1 MQPEKLGKTGQ
12 SLWDEV
18 TKDVKLDAAGEALL
32 IEACRTAD
40 IIDRLNG
47 ALWSRNQEWMRLSD
61 EVEDVAPGVAE
72 VRLVVNPILGEV
84 RQQRLAL
91 RQMIAHLKLGAAQPK
106 TTEEQTKS
114 AFDKLIESL

>member
-12 SLWDEV
+12 SLWDEI
-18 TKDVKLDAAGEALL
+18 TKDAKLDPAGEALL

-40 IIDRLNG
+40 IIDRLSG
-47 ALWSRNQEWMRLSD
+47 ALWSKNQEWMRLSD
-61 EVEDVAPGVAE
+61 EVEDIAPGVAE
-72 VRLVVNPILGEV
+72 IRLVVNPILGEV

-114 AFDKLIESL
+114 AFDRLIESL